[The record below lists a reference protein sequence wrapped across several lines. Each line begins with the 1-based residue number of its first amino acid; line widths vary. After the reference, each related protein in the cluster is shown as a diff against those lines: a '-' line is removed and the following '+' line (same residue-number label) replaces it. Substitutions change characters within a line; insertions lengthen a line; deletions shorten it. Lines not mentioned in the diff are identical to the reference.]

1 MALADVHCWGVR
13 GVPMASIDLQ
23 RTARMACF
31 GTTATCYIHTWWG
44 FLEPR
49 AAAVF
54 CPTAQRLQN
63 TAFKVF
69 CDQTFGAGCA
79 HTNSWLVPLKP
90 PDPVF
95 LPPRPGGARARARC
109 RV

>member
-1 MALADVHCWGVR
+1 M
-13 GVPMASIDLQ
+13 PMASIDLQ

-79 HTNSWLVPLKP
+79 HANSWLAYPQATRS
-90 PDPVF
+90 F
-95 LPPRPGGARARARC
+95 LSPWPGRTRARA
-109 RV
+109 